1 MNYTYFE
8 NKIKNL
14 KDKEIFAIYDANQNF
29 GFGIKKDNNGYI
41 IGEIKLPKMYYFCK
55 VKFFFIDNTIEY
67 YNILEK
73 SMYYLIEKMFNCI
86 HHHIYA
92 FNWFKFKDKNDK
104 LKYEQYLKDYNDD
117 CMKIEDPYQITV
129 DEQNQ
134 LRLKYKKALNYIY
147 LLFTAD
153 LVDIMNIGCVVLE
166 NEQK

>member
-29 GFGIKKDNNGYI
+29 GFGIKKDYYGYI

-67 YNILEK
+67 CDMSERSINYI
-73 SMYYLIEKMFNCI
+73 IEKMFSCI
-86 HHHIYA
+86 YHHIYA

-104 LKYEQYLKDYNDD
+104 LKYERYLKDYNNS
-117 CMKIEDPYQITV
+117 CMKIEDPYLITI
-129 DEQNQ
+129 EEEKQ
-134 LRLKYKKALNYIY
+134 LKFKYMKMLNYIY
-147 LLFTAD
+147 SLFID
-153 LVDIMNIGCVVLE
+153 NLVDIMNIGCVVVE

>member
-29 GFGIKKDNNGYI
+29 GFGIKKDYYGYI

-67 YNILEK
+67 CDMLER
-73 SMYYLIEKMFNCI
+73 SIDYIIEKMFNCI
-86 HHHIYA
+86 YNHIYA
-92 FNWFKFKDKNDK
+92 FNWFNFKNDNDK
-104 LKYEQYLKDYNDD
+104 LKYNQYLKDYNDD

-129 DEQNQ
+129 EEQNQ
-134 LRLKYKKALNYIY
+134 LRLKYTKVLNYIY
-147 LLFTAD
+147 LLFMD
-153 LVDIMNIGCVVLE
+153 NLVDIINIGCVVLE